1 MSIVR
6 HNLSELGGKLRF
18 KITRLNRL
26 VLIEVSCNKRKY
38 IMKIVSAPYT
48 SEHGLRA
55 LKRLH
60 KAIICNQVLPS
71 NLHQFYKAMLHLER
85 YVERLNP
92 KPPIKGVTSR
102 FKS

>member
-6 HNLSELGGKLRF
+6 HNLSKSESRLRF
-18 KITRLNRL
+18 RIIRLNCL
-26 VLIEVSCNKRKY
+26 ELIEMSFNKRKY

-92 KPPIKGVTSR
+92 KPPTKGVTSR

>member
-1 MSIVR
+1 
-6 HNLSELGGKLRF
+6 
-18 KITRLNRL
+18 
-26 VLIEVSCNKRKY
+26 
-38 IMKIVSAPYT
+38 MKIVSAPYT

-85 YVERLNP
+85 YVERLNG
-92 KPPIKGVTSR
+92 KGKKSR
-102 FKS
+102 RIRLAK

>member
-1 MSIVR
+1 MSIAR

-92 KPPIKGVTSR
+92 KPPTKGVTSR

>member
-1 MSIVR
+1 MSIAR

-18 KITRLNRL
+18 KIIGLNRL

-38 IMKIVSAPYT
+38 TMKIVSAPYT

-92 KPPIKGVTSR
+92 KPPTKGVTSR